1 MLYYLTTIIF
11 MAVLLPKSFYDFGK
25 YQKCINTHFRK
36 KRFALGVFHILCHRL
51 RGGGISEI
59 VTLLN
64 KLI

>member
-11 MAVLLPKSFYDFGK
+11 MAVLLPKSFYDFGITRK
-25 YQKCINTHFRK
+25 NTHFRK